1 MKDTATFAAH
11 LSAFLGP
18 SVGCWPVD
26 PNGRRMPFQIRAFAG
41 GPVRRVVTYA
51 TVGLWKKPMDAHEP
65 GVRVREELLLMV
77 RDTPDAE
84 LLPGILLQVVAE
96 ALLHKRAW
104 MPGDVIGPRGPL
116 LPDAEAQAL
125 YVSAPSYLPDAFHL
139 WRGPQGERVGVLWL
153 VPITRAEAAFVRKHG
168 SAAFEEVLVAEQPDL
183 LNVMRTSAPLPMI
196 VLGSRDDEDAD
207 PSSVGIESAAAG
219 LISTLR
225 EVEES
230 ADAQSPPSDLVGAL
244 DELTAEST
252 YDGAPVDSAGHRIDL
267 AEMARA
273 LAPPRTLSPTSASEG
288 EHAAISAPMLLDES
302 WDADG
307 LGALAGAD
315 VSGGFPAEA
324 QVSTEE
330 PATAAK
336 KSKRKR
342 KGGS

>member
-1 MKDTATFAAH
+1 MKETSSFAAH

-18 SVGCWPVD
+18 PVGCWPVD
-26 PNGRRMPFQIRAFAG
+26 PNGHRMPFQIRAFAG

-51 TVGLWKKPMDAHEP
+51 TAGLWKKPLAGKEP

-96 ALLHKRAW
+96 ALGEKRAW

-139 WRGPQGERVGVLWL
+139 WRGPNGERVGVLWL

-183 LNVMRTSAPLPMI
+183 LNVMRTSVPLPMI
-196 VLGSRDDEDAD
+196 VLGSRSEE
-207 PSSVGIESAAAG
+207 SGEMQSVGSELPSVVPREPTPTPVAAPTQAAPAPTPAV
-219 LISTLR
+219 SQP
-225 EVEES
+225 E
-230 ADAQSPPSDLVGAL
+230 PVGPV
-244 DELTAEST
+244 DDLTAEST
-252 YDGAPVDSAGHRIDL
+252 YDGAPVDESGARLDL
-267 AEMARA
+267 AFMARS
-273 LAPPRTLSPTSASEG
+273 LAPPKMIGGAPSGESIDLSP
-288 EHAAISAPMLLDES
+288 PMMLDEG

-307 LGALAGAD
+307 LGALA
-315 VSGGFPAEA
+315 EA
-324 QVSTEE
+324 GE
-330 PATAAK
+330 PATAPAAVESAQAGGK
-336 KSKRKR
+336 KGRKR
-342 KGGS
+342 K